1 MNQNRMILGLAV
13 AVVVAFLLSTIVYR
27 QFQKAS
33 SVKPVVTGQIVVAA
47 KPLSLGTRVDAS
59 NLRLIPWPAGEPV
72 VGMFTRISDCANRA
86 VITPLAEND
95 PILERKLAATKSGA
109 GLPGTL
115 PE

>member
-59 NLRLIPWPAGEPV
+59 NLRPNFLGRRASPLWA
-72 VGMFTRISDCANRA
+72 MFTAYR
-86 VITPLAEND
+86 
-95 PILERKLAATKSGA
+95 
-109 GLPGTL
+109 GLHRSSAHGRRRR
-115 PE
+115 